1 MATRVTPADTA
12 HHLERLAEQRR
23 ARGRARSHAFREL
36 LPSAARLLKEDYG
49 ARRVL
54 VFGSLVTGAVNEQS
68 DLDLAVEGLA
78 TQRYFEALAALMA
91 LFGAAV
97 DLVRLEEAP
106 ESLQHRI
113 AAEGE
118 TL

>member
-1 MATRVTPADTA
+1 MLPDPTLANLPCKITLYLARGATEVW
-12 HHLERLAEQRR
+12 LVFEEERLR
-23 ARGRARSHAFREL
+23 
-36 LPSAARLLKEDYG
+36 
-49 ARRVL
+49 
-54 VFGSLVTGAVNEQS
+54 VFGSLVTGALNEHS

-78 TQRYFEALAALMA
+78 TGRYFEVLADLIS
-91 LFGAAV
+91 LFSAPV

-106 ESLQHRI
+106 ESLHQRI